1 MRYGVNRDDRSVNGN
16 FLGTVNFVLDEIYLN
31 AFTSHFYIILTWI
44 CDELRNLRLMKYFC
58 WYVDEILSSI

>member
-31 AFTSHFYIILTWI
+31 AFTSHFYIILT
-44 CDELRNLRLMKYFC
+44 
-58 WYVDEILSSI
+58 